1 MPGMNVL
8 PQDTTARR
16 GFETLEREFGPGS
29 VAPINV
35 VLQRPSGTVFEPKFV
50 ADLAAFSGSLKADG
64 EVSQV
69 ESIVDVRPDLTVED
83 YVAQYNGAA
92 SQADQNVAAMRDAL
106 VNTAGGST
114 VTLVRVYPK
123 HSAETDQAKGL
134 VKRIRDDYAGALA
147 NPGAASVLVGGVP
160 AENQDMTGALV
171 GRVPLAILG
180 VLIITYFF
188 LVLVLRSLV
197 LPAKAI
203 ALNLLS
209 VFANYGILVVIF
221 QYGFGENIL
230 GFDSQGFVNAWSP
243 LLWFALLFGLS
254 MDYEMFLLSAVK
266 ERYEETGDNE
276 GSVAWALERT
286 ARPISSA
293 AIAIVVVFG
302 SFALAGTLPPKE
314 MGTGMA
320 IAIALDAT
328 LIRLVLV
335 PAAMRLMGRA
345 NWWLPERLDR
355 LLPRVSFG
363 HEGGLRPAAEL
374 EE

>member
-1 MPGMNVL
+1 
-8 PQDTTARR
+8 
-16 GFETLEREFGPGS
+16 
-29 VAPINV
+29 VA
-35 VLQRPSGTVFEPKFV
+35 
-50 ADLAAFSGSLKADG
+50 A
-64 EVSQV
+64 V
-69 ESIVDVRPDLTVED
+69 ESIVSVRPGLTLDD
-83 YVAQYNGAA
+83 YVAMYGGAGP
-92 SQADQNVAAMRDAL
+92 SSDPQARAAVDGL
-106 VNTAGGST
+106 VNTGNGSY
-114 VTLVRVYPK
+114 VTLVRVYPE
-123 HSAETDQAKGL
+123 HSAETDEAKGL
-134 VKRIRDDYAGALA
+134 VKRLRDDYARELD
-147 NPGAASVLVGGVP
+147 NPASASVLVGGVP

-180 VLIITYFF
+180 VLVITYIF
-188 LVLVLRSLV
+188 LVLVLRSLL
-197 LPAKAI
+197 LPVQAI
-203 ALNLLS
+203 VLNLLS

-230 GFDSQGFVNAWSP
+230 AFDSQGFVNAWSP

-276 GSVAWALERT
+276 ASVAWALERT

-293 AIAIVVVFG
+293 AVAIVAVFA
-302 SFALAGTLPPKE
+302 SFAVAGTLPPKE

-345 NWWLPERLDR
+345 NWWLPRSLDR
-355 LLPRVSFG
+355 VLPRVSFG
-363 HEGGLRPAAEL
+363 HE
-374 EE
+374 